1 MMSHVKEYQCIKIL
15 KKLLE
20 ENYEE
25 TRFSILTEI
34 DGAVCLVVKK
44 DHYDVFEK
52 EGNEYNNICNHDNAI
67 EAALDMIT
75 RLSVDK
81 KQAAIVKNM
90 FLDKVIFEENNI
102 TLEERIQAYKSLAV
116 DDDKLAKLEIV
127 ESLIGVL
134 PDDMT
139 VEEAI
144 AERCSKI

>member
-1 MMSHVKEYQCIKIL
+1 M
-15 KKLLE
+15 
-20 ENYEE
+20 
-25 TRFSILTEI
+25 
-34 DGAVCLVVKK
+34 CLVVKK

-81 KQAAIVKNM
+81 KQATIVKDM

-116 DDDKLAKLEIV
+116 DDDKLAKLAIV